1 MLVVGQYEALLVEL
15 QHFAGVSVGLGQLGE
30 LREHFWAVV
39 IEHIKLGEVN
49 SVGDDEALD
58 GKEVL
63 LLHGVSHIVL
73 SWNRKMTGED
83 EHHRQSVLR
92 VERAQLNQVLDEGIQ
107 LQFQGRAYHFA
118 EQFAVFSEV
127 AAVEVLGLDVE
138 ADVVNEVAA
147 V

>member
-1 MLVVGQYEALLVEL
+1 MVE
-15 QHFAGVSVGLGQLGE
+15 HV
-30 LREHFWAVV
+30 
-39 IEHIKLGEVN
+39 KLGKVD

-58 GKEVL
+58 GKEML

-83 EHHRQSVLR
+83 EHDCQSMLG
-92 VERAQLNQVLDEGIQ
+92 VESAQLNEILDEGIQ
-107 LQFQGRAYHFA
+107 LQFQGRTYHFI
-118 EQFAVFSEV
+118 EQLAVFSEV
-127 AAVEVLGLDVE
+127 AALEILGLDVE